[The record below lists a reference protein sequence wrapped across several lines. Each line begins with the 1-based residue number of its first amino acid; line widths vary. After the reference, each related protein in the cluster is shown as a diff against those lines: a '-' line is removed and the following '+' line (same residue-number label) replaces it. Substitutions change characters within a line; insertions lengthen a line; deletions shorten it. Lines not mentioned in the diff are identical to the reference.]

1 MAIADRKEREREKMK
16 RQILDSAMKLFLELG
31 YEKTSIR
38 SIAEDIEYSPGT
50 IYLYYKDKSDLLYAL
65 QKEAFVEFA
74 KVFVNVQNI
83 QDPFERL
90 LKLGY
95 EYFCFGLSNPE
106 LYELMFLLTA
116 PMDSLDFNEELW
128 EEGRGIYKMLENLIK
143 ACQKEGHFK
152 NADTS
157 GLAIMIWATVHGL
170 ATIHLRRRN
179 TMFGEEEREKRI
191 EAGYNSLV
199 QILKSI

>member
-16 RQILDSAMKLFLELG
+16 RQILNSAMKLFLELG

-50 IYLYYKDKSDLLYAL
+50 IYLYYKDKNDLLYAL
-65 QKEAFVEFA
+65 QKDAFIEFA
-74 KVFVNVQNI
+74 KVFVKVQNI
-83 QDPFERL
+83 ADPFERL
-90 LKLGY
+90 LQLGR
-95 EYFCFGLSNPE
+95 EYLSFGLNNPE

-116 PMDSLDFNEELW
+116 PMESLDFNEELW
-128 EEGRGIYKMLENLIK
+128 EEGRSIYMMLENLIEI
-143 ACQKEGHFK
+143 CQNEGHFK
-152 NADTS
+152 NADTP
-157 GLAIMIWATVHGL
+157 GLAIMIWGTVHGL
-170 ATIHLRRRN
+170 TTIHLRRRN

-191 EAGYNSLV
+191 ESGFLSLL